1 MTTAEVKISELP
13 EEVTADGLKI
23 YGPASYET
31 QVAILSQYLHTL
43 KGKHDI
49 ASGEKRDE
57 ILEAIR
63 DFIEYKRQQDKKN
76 PMWNIAAQIMAR
88 DLWTRD
94 EMILVLN
101 LYLKLPF
108 SKMDRRNP
116 DVIHLADIIGRTPN
130 AVALR
135 LVNYASYDP
144 ILQRRGIS
152 GMAHG
157 GKKCGEFWHEFIND
171 RERLLFESERI
182 LAEREG
188 TTIEKK
194 YEQVIRDIP
203 QDLVGETKLR
213 QVKTRVN
220 QNIFRQIVL
229 ANYEGKC
236 ALTGIDLS
244 ELLVASHIIPWADN
258 EQERLNPENG
268 ICLSSLY
275 DKAFDKGLISFTN
288 EKHVIFSIR
297 LKENVGKEYYAKY
310 FEPIENATLVTPRKY
325 HINPQFLEWHRDC
338 IFNK

>member
-1 MTTAEVKISELP
+1 
-13 EEVTADGLKI
+13 
-23 YGPASYET
+23 
-31 QVAILSQYLHTL
+31 
-43 KGKHDI
+43 
-49 ASGEKRDE
+49 
-57 ILEAIR
+57 
-63 DFIEYKRQQDKKN
+63 
-76 PMWNIAAQIMAR
+76 MAR

-108 SKMDRRNP
+108 GKMDSRNR

-144 ILQRRGIS
+144 ILQQRGVS

-157 GKKCGEFWHEFIND
+157 GKKCGEYWNEFIND

-182 LAEREG
+182 LAQREG

-194 YEQVIRDIP
+194 YEKVIREIP
-203 QDLVGETKLR
+203 QDIVGETKLR

-220 QNIFRQIVL
+220 QNVFRQIVL
-229 ANYEGKC
+229 ANYDEKC
-236 ALTGIDLS
+236 ALTGIDIA

-275 DKAFDKGLISFTN
+275 DMAFDKGLISFTN
-288 EKHVIFSIR
+288 EQRVIFSIR

-310 FEPIENATLVTPRKY
+310 FKPIENAILVTPRKY